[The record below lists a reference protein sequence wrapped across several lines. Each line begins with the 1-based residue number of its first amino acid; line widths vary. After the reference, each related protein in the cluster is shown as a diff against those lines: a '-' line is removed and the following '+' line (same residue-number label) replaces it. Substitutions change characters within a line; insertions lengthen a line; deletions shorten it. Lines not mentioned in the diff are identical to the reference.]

1 MSTGVKNILF
11 GLSAFIIFML
21 ISLVL
26 KLVSNRIPE
35 NADYFGLFTSSDI
48 LIGLMVAIL
57 VTFTHI
63 RRKNLK

>member
-35 NADYFGLFTSSDI
+35 NADYFGLFTNSDI